1 MTDLVFDHVGHA
13 HTPDRWL
20 FRDVSHRFTPGR
32 VSAVL
37 GPNGRV
43 KSTLLRCAVGL
54 LTPRE
59 GRVTGADSTA
69 HVPQS
74 HRSTFAYD
82 VLDMVLM
89 GRSRRLGMFAAPRR
103 LDVAAAHDA
112 LEQVGM
118 TDLADR
124 PFTTLSGGERQ
135 LVLIAR
141 AIAAE
146 PAHLVLDEPA
156 SALDLNNQA
165 RLLELLRRLADGGLG
180 IVMTTHHP
188 DHALEIAD
196 TVVLMQAD
204 ASAAVGPTDYLL
216 TDAAVGALY
225 EVSARTLHW
234 HDEHGAPRRAIVT
247 GRSSP
252 TPPTT
257 DRNGRAP
264 ANASSNEPKHAT
276 TGHNGRAAVGT
287 DGGGPVPVTPR
298 RH

>member
-1 MTDLVFDHVGHA
+1 M
-13 HTPDRWL
+13 
-20 FRDVSHRFTPGR
+20 
-32 VSAVL
+32 L
-37 GPNGRV
+37 GPNGRG

-59 GRVTGADSTA
+59 GRMRGTESTA

-82 VLDMVLM
+82 VLDMALM
-89 GRSRRLGMFAAPRR
+89 GRSRRLGMFAAPGR
-103 LDVAAAHDA
+103 LDVAAARDA

-118 TDLADR
+118 AELAER

-204 ASAAVGPTDYLL
+204 ATATVGPPT
-216 TDAAVGALY
+216 
-225 EVSARTLHW
+225 
-234 HDEHGAPRRAIVT
+234 IC
-247 GRSSP
+247 SP
-252 TPPTT
+252 TPPSARST
-257 DRNGRAP
+257 RSAP
-264 ANASSNEPKHAT
+264 AACTGTTSTAHPAAPSSPAGPPRHPPPPTAP
-276 TGHNGRAAVGT
+276 AGT
-287 DGGGPVPVTPR
+287 R
-298 RH
+298 

>member
-1 MTDLVFDHVGHA
+1 MTDLVFDRLGHA

-20 FRDVSHRFTPGR
+20 FRDVTHRFTPGR

-37 GPNGRV
+37 GPNGRG

-59 GRVTGADSTA
+59 GRVTGAGSTA

-89 GRSRRLGMFAAPRR
+89 GRSRWLGMFAAPGR
-103 LDVAAAHDA
+103 LDVTAARDA
-112 LEQVGM
+112 LDQVGM
-118 TDLADR
+118 ADLAQR

-146 PAHLVLDEPA
+146 PAHLILDEPA
-156 SALDLNNQA
+156 SALDLNNQT

-196 TVVLMQAD
+196 TVVLMRAD
-204 ASAAVGPTDYLL
+204 ASAAVGPTDDLL
-216 TDAAVGALY
+216 TDTAVGALY
-225 EVSARTLHW
+225 EVSARTLRW

-252 TPPTT
+252 TPATT
-257 DRNGRAP
+257 NHNGRAP
-264 ANASSNEPKHAT
+264 
-276 TGHNGRAAVGT
+276 VDT
-287 DGGGPVPVTPR
+287 DGSGPVPTTSR